1 MLIKHNIILIRGGL
15 TCLFLRVINEEGT
28 SNMKVCIAEK
38 PSVAREIAEVVGAK
52 QRKEGYFEGNGY
64 QVTWSFGHL
73 CELKEPHEYD
83 SAYREWNLNMLPIL
97 PHKFGIKVKNDKGI
111 EKQFNI
117 ISTLFEHAE
126 EVINC
131 GDAGQEGELIQRW
144 IFSKANCKKPLKRL
158 WISSLTEEAIREGF
172 KKLKEGREYESLYF
186 AGYSRA
192 AADWLLGM
200 NATRLFT
207 IKYGNGKQVLSVGR
221 VQTPTLAMIVKRQL
235 EINDF
240 KSAVFFELKT
250 KYRDVI
256 FNATRDRFYEK
267 EKATAEDVLASI
279 RDSPFTITSVDA
291 KKAKETA
298 PRLFDLTS
306 LQVECNKKF
315 GYSADDTLKVIQ
327 NLYEKKLVTYPRVDT
342 TYLPNDIYPKIGGIL
357 GNMTGYQSL
366 VKPLLEAPIRKSSKV
381 FDDKKVTDHHA
392 IIPTGV
398 SAQGLAGNEGQ
409 VYDVIAKRF
418 LAAFYPDCEVLNTIV
433 LGAVKEIE
441 FKATGKQILDPG
453 WRLVYNKEAVDED
466 EKEDTQILPAFEKGE
481 SGPHEAFLAEGKT
494 SAPKAFTEAT
504 LLRAMETAGK
514 QVDDEELRDLMKD
527 NGIGRPST
535 RAAIIETLFRRN
547 YIRRERKNV
556 VPTVTGM
563 ELIRVINNE
572 LLKSAEMTGKWE
584 FKLRQIEKGDY
595 QAESFLQE
603 MKAMVSELVV
613 QVKSESSQ
621 RITIAAEAPE
631 SKKDDT
637 LICPKCQ
644 KGTMLKGKTAMGC
657 SDFKNGCTFKVPF
670 EFMGKKLTESQLT
683 ALIKKIKTSAIKNM
697 DTGAGKKDGI
707 LELTPQFEIVFKEV
721 EQAAPKEAKESR
733 PTVCPKC
740 KTGNILKG
748 GTAYGCS
755 SWKNGCN
762 FRIPFEFMGKALT
775 EAHIQALA
783 KKGETPVIKGLL
795 KGDVKINAKLKLNTE
810 FVLSYVE

>member
-1 MLIKHNIILIRGGL
+1 
-15 TCLFLRVINEEGT
+15 
-28 SNMKVCIAEK
+28 MKVCIAEK
-38 PSVAREIAEVVGAK
+38 PSVAKEIAEIVGAK

-83 SAYREWNLNMLPIL
+83 SAYKEWNLNMLPIV
-97 PHKFGIKVKNDKGI
+97 PTKFGIKLKNDKGI
-111 EKQFNI
+111 EKQFHI

-172 KKLKEGREYESLYF
+172 KNLKEGKAYESLYY

-207 IKYGNGKQVLSVGR
+207 IKYGNGKQVLSIGR

-250 KYRDVI
+250 KYREVV
-256 FNATRDRFYEK
+256 FNATRDRFDEK
-267 EKATAEDVLASI
+267 EKETAESI
-279 RDSPFTITSVDA
+279 VATLKDNPFTVTSVEQ

-342 TYLPNDIYPKIGGIL
+342 TYLPNDMYPKIAGII
-357 GNMTGYQSL
+357 GNMRNYEAL
-366 VKPLLEAPIRKSSKV
+366 IKPLLEAPIRKSAKV

-398 SAQGLAGNEGQ
+398 HAQGLVGNEAL
-409 VYDVIAKRF
+409 VYDTIAKRF
-418 LAAFYPDCEVLNTIV
+418 LAAFYPDCEVMNTVV

-441 FKATGKQILDPG
+441 FKANGKQILDPG

-466 EKEDTQILPAFEKGE
+466 EKEETQILPAFEKGE
-481 SGPHEAFLAEGKT
+481 SGAHDVFLAEGKT
-494 SAPKAFTEAT
+494 SAPKPFTEAT

-514 QVDDEELRDLMKD
+514 QVDDEELRDVMKD

-547 YIRRERKNV
+547 YIKRERKNV
-556 VPTVTGM
+556 VPTITGM

-584 FKLRQIEKGDY
+584 YKLRQIEKGDY
-595 QAESFLQE
+595 QAEAFLHE
-603 MKAMVSELVV
+603 MKSMVSELVI
-613 QVKSESSQ
+613 QVKSESAQ
-621 RITIAAEAPE
+621 RIQIASHVPDL
-631 SKKDDT
+631 KKEEV
-637 LICPKCQ
+637 LECPKCR

-657 SDFKNGCTFKVPF
+657 SEFKNGCTFKVPF
-670 EFMGKKLTESQLT
+670 DFKGKKLSESQLT
-683 ALIKKIKTSAIKNM
+683 GLIKKKKTSTIKGFN
-697 DTGAGKKDGI
+697 TASGKKDGV
-707 LELTPQFEIVFKEV
+707 LELNEQFDIVFNEVVQQEKSKKEDR
-721 EQAAPKEAKESR
+721 SGL
-733 PTVCPKC
+733 CPKC
-740 KTGNILKG
+740 NTAAIIKG
-748 GTAYGCS
+748 GSAYGCAA
-755 SWKNGCN
+755 WKSGCD
-762 FRIPFEFMGKALT
+762 FRLPFEFMGKTIT
-775 EAHIQALA
+775 EAHIQGLL
-783 KKGETPVIKGLL
+783 KKGETAVIKGLS
-795 KGDVKINAKLKLNTE
+795 KGNIKINAKLKLDETFQLTAIE
-810 FVLSYVE
+810 

>member
-1 MLIKHNIILIRGGL
+1 
-15 TCLFLRVINEEGT
+15 
-28 SNMKVCIAEK
+28 MKVCIAEK
-38 PSVAREIAEVVGAK
+38 PSVAREIAEILGAK

-83 SAYREWNLNMLPIL
+83 TAYKEWNLNMLPIV
-97 PHKFGIKVKNDKGI
+97 PPKFGIKLKNDKGI
-111 EKQFNI
+111 EKQFHI
-117 ISTLFEHAE
+117 ISGLFEQAE

-172 KKLKEGREYESLYF
+172 KKLKDGKEYESLYF

-200 NATRLFT
+200 NATRLYT
-207 IKYGNGKQVLSVGR
+207 IKYGNGKQILSIGR

-240 KSAVFFELKT
+240 KPAVFFELKT
-250 KYRDVI
+250 KYREVI
-256 FNATRDRFYEK
+256 FNATRDRFSEK
-267 EKATAEDVLASI
+267 EKPIADEVVTAIKEA
-279 RDSPFTITSVDA
+279 PFTITSVDA

-315 GYSADDTLKVIQ
+315 AYSADDTLKTVQ

-342 TYLPNDIYPKIGGIL
+342 TYLPGDLYPKIPGIL
-357 GNMTGYQSL
+357 SGLNNYQQL
-366 VKPLLEAPIRKSSKV
+366 VKPLLDAPIRKSSKV

-398 SAQGLAGNEGQ
+398 NAQGLAGNEAL

-418 LAAFYPDCEVLNTIV
+418 LAAFYPDCEVMNTTV
-433 LGAVKEIE
+433 LGIVKEIE
-441 FKATGKQILDPG
+441 FKTTGKQILDPG
-453 WRLVYNKEAVDED
+453 WRLVYNKDVIDED
-466 EKEDTQILPAFEKGE
+466 EKEETQLLPVFEKGE
-481 SGPHEAFLAEGKT
+481 SGPHEVFLAEGKT
-494 SAPKAFTEAT
+494 SAPKPYTEAT

-595 QAESFLQE
+595 QAEAFLKE
-603 MKAMVSELVV
+603 MKEMVGELVV
-613 QVKSESSQ
+613 QVKQEVAQ
-621 RITIAAEAPE
+621 RILIAAHAPE
-631 SKKDDT
+631 QKKDED
-637 LICPKCQ
+637 LECPKC
-644 KGTMLKGKTAMGC
+644 KNGHMLKGKTAMGC
-657 SDFKNGCTFKVPF
+657 SEYKNGCTFKVPF
-670 EFMGKKLTESQLT
+670 ELMGKKLTDVQLT
-683 ALIKKIKTSAIKNM
+683 ALIRKKKTNVIKGLETPS
-697 DTGAGKKDGI
+697 GKKDGI
-707 LELTPQFEIVFKEV
+707 LELNALWEVVFKETTPV
-721 EQAAPKEAKESR
+721 IKELKEPKESTPA
-733 PTVCPKC
+733 VCPKC
-740 KTGNILKG
+740 KKGRILKG
-748 GTAYGCS
+748 GKTYGCAE
-755 SWKNGCN
+755 WKSGCD
-762 FRIPFEFMGKALT
+762 FRLPFEFMGKPVT
-775 EAHIQALA
+775 ENHIQALM
-783 KKGETPVIKGLL
+783 KKGETAVIKGLI
-795 KGDVKINAKLKLNTE
+795 KDGEKINAKWKLNAAFE
-810 FVLSYVE
+810 LSIQPV

>member
-1 MLIKHNIILIRGGL
+1 
-15 TCLFLRVINEEGT
+15 
-28 SNMKVCIAEK
+28 MKVCIAEK
-38 PSVAREIAEVVGAK
+38 PSVAKEIAEVVGAR

-83 SAYREWNLNMLPIL
+83 SAFREWNLNMLPIV
-97 PHKFGIKVKNDKGI
+97 PQKFGIKIKNDKGI

-117 ISTLFEHAE
+117 ISSLFEHAD

-172 KKLKEGREYESLYF
+172 KKLKEGKEYESLYF

-200 NATRLFT
+200 NATRLYT
-207 IKYGNGKQVLSVGR
+207 IKFGNGKQVLSVGR

-235 EINDF
+235 EINEF

-250 KYRDVI
+250 RYRDVI
-256 FNATRDRFYEK
+256 FSATRDRFQEK
-267 EKATAEDVLASI
+267 EKHIAEEILQSI
-279 RDSPFTITSVDA
+279 KDSPFFIVSVDS

-315 GYSADDTLKVIQ
+315 GYSADDTLKIIQ

-342 TYLPNDIYPKIGGIL
+342 TYLPSDLYPKIPGIL
-357 GNMTGYQSL
+357 TNLTHYQHL
-366 VKPLLEAPIRKSSKV
+366 VKPLLQEPVRKSSKV

-392 IIPTGV
+392 IIPTGMN
-398 SAQGLAGNEGQ
+398 AQGLMGNESL

-418 LAAFYPDCEVLNTIV
+418 LAAFYPDCEVLNTTV
-433 LGAVKEIE
+433 LGTVKEIE

-453 WRLVYNKEAVDED
+453 WRTVYNKESQDGD
-466 EKEDTQILPAFEKGE
+466 EKEDIQILPAFVKDE
-481 SGPHEAFLAEGKT
+481 SGPHDVFLAEGKT
-494 SAPKAFTEAT
+494 SAPKAYTEAT

-547 YIRRERKNV
+547 YIKRERKNV
-556 VPTVTGM
+556 VPTITGM

-584 FKLRQIEKGDY
+584 FKLRQIEKGAY
-595 QAESFLQE
+595 SAESFLLE
-603 MKAMVSELVV
+603 MKEMVSELVV
-613 QVKSESSQ
+613 QVKNESSQ
-621 RITIAAEAPE
+621 RILIASDVGGQKNDQLLE
-631 SKKDDT
+631 
-637 LICPKCQ
+637 CPKCK
-644 KGTMLKGKTAMGC
+644 KGTMLKGK
-657 SDFKNGCTFKVPF
+657 
-670 EFMGKKLTESQLT
+670 
-683 ALIKKIKTSAIKNM
+683 
-697 DTGAGKKDGI
+697 
-707 LELTPQFEIVFKEV
+707 
-721 EQAAPKEAKESR
+721 AAWDAVNSR
-733 PTVCPKC
+733 MAVH
-740 KTGNILKG
+740 LK
-748 GTAYGCS
+748 Y
-755 SWKNGCN
+755 
-762 FRIPFEFMGKALT
+762 P
-775 EAHIQALA
+775 
-783 KKGETPVIKGLL
+783 L
-795 KGDVKINAKLKLNTE
+795 K
-810 FVLSYVE
+810 

>member
-1 MLIKHNIILIRGGL
+1 
-15 TCLFLRVINEEGT
+15 
-28 SNMKVCIAEK
+28 MKVCIAEK

-83 SAYREWNLNMLPIL
+83 SAYREWNLNMLPIV
-97 PHKFGIKVKNDKGI
+97 PSRFGIKIKNDGGI

-172 KKLKEGREYESLYF
+172 KKLKDGKEYESLYF

-200 NATRLFT
+200 NATRLYT
-207 IKYGNGKQVLSVGR
+207 IKYGNGKQVLSIGR

-256 FNATRDRFYEK
+256 FNSTRERFQEK
-267 EKATAEDVLASI
+267 EKGAAEELLASI
-279 RDSPFTITSVDA
+279 KDSPFKVTAVDS
-291 KKAKETA
+291 KRAKESA

-306 LQVECNKKF
+306 LQVECNKTF
-315 GYSADDTLKVIQ
+315 GYSADDTLKIIQ

-342 TYLPNDIYPKIGGIL
+342 TYLPSDMYPKIPGIL
-357 GNMTGYQSL
+357 SNMRGYEQL
-366 VKPLLEAPIRKSSKV
+366 VKPLLEEPIRKSAKV

-398 SAQGLAGNEGQ
+398 NAQGLIGNEAL

-418 LAAFYPDCEVLNTIV
+418 LSVFYPDCEVLNTIV
-433 LGAVKEIE
+433 IGEVNGIE

-453 WRLVYNKEAVDED
+453 WRVVYNKETIAEE
-466 EKEDTQILPAFEKGE
+466 EKEDTQILPAFVKDETGK
-481 SGPHEAFLAEGKT
+481 HEAFLAEGKT
-494 SAPKAFTEAT
+494 SAPKAYTEAT

-547 YIRRERKNV
+547 YIKRERKNV
-556 VPTVTGM
+556 VPTITGM

-572 LLKSAEMTGKWE
+572 LLKSAELTGKWE
-584 FKLRQIEKGDY
+584 FKLRQIEKGEY

-603 MKAMVSELVV
+603 MKTMVSDLVI
-613 QVKSESSQ
+613 QVKSESTQ
-621 RITIAAEAPE
+621 RITIAANTPE
-631 SKKDDT
+631 SKKEEQQK
-637 LICPKCQ
+637 CPKCK
-644 KGTMLKGKTAMGC
+644 KGDMLKGKAAMGC
-657 SDFKNGCTFKVPF
+657 SEFKNGCTFKIPF
-670 EFMGKKLTESQLT
+670 ELMGKKLSDHQLT
-683 ALIKKIKTSAIKNM
+683 ALIKKRKTGSIKGILTP
-697 DTGAGKKDGI
+697 GGKKDGMFELSPQGEI
-707 LELTPQFEIVFKEV
+707 LFKETETSV
-721 EQAAPKEAKESR
+721 KESKETT
-733 PTVCPKC
+733 PALCPKC
-740 KTGNILKG
+740 KNGTILKG
-748 GTAYGCS
+748 ATAYGCS
-755 SWKNGCN
+755 GWKTGCN
-762 FRIPFEFMGKALT
+762 FRLPFEFLGKSLT
-775 EAHIQALA
+775 NAHIQALV
-783 KKGETPVIKGLL
+783 KKGETPLIKGLI
-795 KGDVKINAKLKLNTE
+795 KDNAKINAKLKLNPAYE
-810 FVLSYVE
+810 LMIMP

>member
-1 MLIKHNIILIRGGL
+1 
-15 TCLFLRVINEEGT
+15 
-28 SNMKVCIAEK
+28 MKVCIAEK
-38 PSVAREIAEVVGAK
+38 PSVAKEIAEIVGAK

-83 SAYREWNLNMLPIL
+83 SAYKEWNLNMLPIV
-97 PHKFGIKVKNDKGI
+97 PQKFGIKLKNDKGI
-111 EKQFNI
+111 EKQFTI
-117 ISTLFEHAE
+117 ISGLFERAD

-172 KKLKEGREYESLYF
+172 KKLKDGKEYESLYF

-200 NATRLFT
+200 NATRLYT
-207 IKYGNGKQVLSVGR
+207 IKYGNGKQILSIGR
-221 VQTPTLAMIVKRQL
+221 VQTPTLAMIVKRQQ

-240 KSAVFFELKT
+240 KPTVFFELKT
-250 KYRDVI
+250 KYRDVV
-256 FNATRDRFYEK
+256 FNAIRERFSEK
-267 EKATAEDVLASI
+267 EKTIAEELLESI
-279 RDSPFTITSVDA
+279 KESPFSITSVDA
-291 KKAKETA
+291 KKAKESA

-315 GYSADDTLKVIQ
+315 AYSADDTLKIIQ

-342 TYLPNDIYPKIGGIL
+342 TYLPSDLYPKIPGIL
-357 GNMTGYQSL
+357 SGMGNYKHL

-398 SAQGLAGNEGQ
+398 NAQGIAGNEAL

-418 LAAFYPDCEVLNTIV
+418 LAAFYADCEVLNTTVI
-433 LGAVKEIE
+433 GMVKEIE
-441 FKATGKQILDPG
+441 FKTTGKQILDPG
-453 WRLVYNKEAVDED
+453 WRLVYNKDVIDED
-466 EKEDTQILPAFEKGE
+466 EKEETQLLPAFVKGE
-481 SGPHEAFLAEGKT
+481 NGPHEMFLAEGKT
-494 SAPKAFTEAT
+494 SAPKPFTEAT

-584 FKLRQIEKGDY
+584 FKLRQIEKGVY
-595 QAESFLQE
+595 QAEAFLKE
-603 MKAMVSELVV
+603 MKEMVGDLVV
-613 QVKSESSQ
+613 QVKNESTH
-621 RITIAAEAPE
+621 RILIAADPVIQ
-631 SKKDDT
+631 KKEDI
-637 LICPKCQ
+637 LECPKC
-644 KGTMLKGKTAMGC
+644 KNGNMLKGKAAMGC
-657 SDFKNGCTFKVPF
+657 SDYKNGCTFKIPF
-670 EFMGKKLTESQLT
+670 ELMGKKLTEPQLI
-683 ALIKKIKTSAIKNM
+683 ALIKKKKTGIIKGLETPS
-697 DTGAGKKDGI
+697 GKKEGT
-707 LELTPQFEIVFKEV
+707 LELNESWDIVFN
-721 EQAAPKEAKESR
+721 EAVTSVKESKETG
-733 PTVCPKC
+733 PAVCPKC
-740 KTGNILKG
+740 KNGTIMKG
-748 GTAYGCS
+748 GKAYGCS
-755 SWKNGCN
+755 SWKTGCD
-762 FRIPFEFMGKALT
+762 FRLPFEFLGKALT
-775 EAHIQALA
+775 ETHIQALA
-783 KKGETPVIKGLL
+783 RKGQTPLIKGLV
-795 KGDVKINAKLKLNTE
+795 KDGEKINAKLKLNTSFE
-810 FVLSYVE
+810 LEPVM

>member
-1 MLIKHNIILIRGGL
+1 
-15 TCLFLRVINEEGT
+15 
-28 SNMKVCIAEK
+28 MKVCIAEK
-38 PSVAREIAEVVGAK
+38 PSVAREIAEIVGAN

-83 SAYREWNLNMLPIL
+83 SAYREWNLNMLPIV
-97 PHKFGIKVKNDKGI
+97 PQKFGIKLKNDKGI

-117 ISTLFEHAE
+117 ISGLFEQAE

-172 KKLKEGREYESLYF
+172 KKLKDGKEYESLYF

-200 NATRLFT
+200 NATRLYT
-207 IKYGNGKQVLSVGR
+207 IKYGNGKQILSIGR

-240 KSAVFFELKT
+240 KPSVFFELKT
-250 KYRDVI
+250 NYRGVI
-256 FNATRDRFYEK
+256 FNSTRDRFSEK
-267 EKATAEDVLASI
+267 EKAIADELLARI
-279 RDSPFTITSVDA
+279 KESPFTITSVEA
-291 KKAKETA
+291 KKAKESS

-315 GYSADDTLKVIQ
+315 AYSADDTLKIIQ

-342 TYLPNDIYPKIGGIL
+342 TYLPTDLYPKIPGIL
-357 GNMTGYQSL
+357 SGMKNYQPL
-366 VKPLLEAPIRKSSKV
+366 IKPLLEGPIRKSSKV

-398 SAQGLAGNEGQ
+398 NAGGLAGNEAL

-418 LAAFYPDCEVLNTIV
+418 LAAFYPDCEVMNTTV
-433 LGAVKEIE
+433 LGMVEQLE
-441 FKATGKQILDPG
+441 FKTSGKQILDPG
-453 WRLVYNKEAVDED
+453 WRLVYNKEVIDED
-466 EKEDTQILPAFEKGE
+466 EKEETQLLPAFEKGE
-481 SGPHEAFLAEGKT
+481 HGPHDIFLAEGKT
-494 SAPKAFTEAT
+494 SAPKPYTEAT

-556 VPTVTGM
+556 VPTITGM

-584 FKLRQIEKGDY
+584 YKLRQIEKGAY
-595 QAESFLQE
+595 PAESFLQE
-603 MKAMVSELVV
+603 MKEMVGDLVL
-613 QVKSESSQ
+613 QVKKENTP
-621 RITIAAEAPE
+621 RISIAEATDGI
-631 SKKDDT
+631 KKEEVQE
-637 LICPKCQ
+637 CPKC
-644 KGTMLKGKTAMGC
+644 KNGSVLKGRTAMGC
-657 SDFKNGCTFKVPF
+657 SEYKNGCMFRIPF
-670 EFMGKKLTESQLT
+670 EYMNKKLTETQIT
-683 ALIKKIKTSAIKNM
+683 ALIKKRKTGMIKGLETPS
-697 DTGAGKKDGI
+697 GKKDGI
-707 LELTPQFEIVFKEV
+707 VELNAEWELVFKEATPTIKEV
-721 EQAAPKEAKESR
+721 KEAKSAL
-733 PTVCPKC
+733 PATCPKC
-740 KTGNILKG
+740 RKGNILKG
-748 GTAYGCS
+748 GKAYGCNE
-755 SWKNGCN
+755 WKAGCD
-762 FRIPFEFMGKALT
+762 FRLPFEFMGKALT
-775 EAHIQALA
+775 EAHIQSLA
-783 KKGETPVIKGLL
+783 KKGETSLIKGLL
-795 KGDVKINAKLKLNTE
+795 KNGEKINSKLKLNATFE
-810 FVLSYVE
+810 LILDS

>member
-1 MLIKHNIILIRGGL
+1 
-15 TCLFLRVINEEGT
+15 
-28 SNMKVCIAEK
+28 MKVCIAEK

-83 SAYREWNLNMLPIL
+83 SAYREWNLNMLPIV
-97 PHKFGIKVKNDKGI
+97 PSKFGIKVKNDKGI

-172 KKLKEGREYESLYF
+172 KKLKDGKEYESLYF

-200 NATRLFT
+200 NATRLYT
-207 IKYGNGKQVLSVGR
+207 IKYGNGKQVLSIGR

-240 KSAVFFELKT
+240 KPAVFFELKT

-256 FNATRDRFYEK
+256 FNATRDRFLEK
-267 EKATAEDVLASI
+267 EKTTAEAILASI
-279 RDSPFTITSVDA
+279 QQDPFTVTSIDA
-291 KKAKETA
+291 KKAKESA

-306 LQVECNKKF
+306 LQVDCNKKF
-315 GYSADDTLKVIQ
+315 GYSADDTLKIIQ

-342 TYLPNDIYPKIGGIL
+342 TYLPSDLYPKIPGIL
-357 GNMTGYQSL
+357 SNMSNYHQL
-366 VKPLLEAPIRKSSKV
+366 AKPLLTAPIRKSSKV

-398 SAQGLAGNEGQ
+398 NAQGLVGNEGQ

-433 LGAVKEIE
+433 LGMVKEIE
-441 FKATGKQILDPG
+441 FKANGKQILDPG
-453 WRLVYNKEAVDED
+453 WRVVYNKEAVDED
-466 EKEDTQILPAFEKGE
+466 EKEETQLLPAFVKGE
-481 SGPHEAFLAEGKT
+481 TGPHEAFLAEGKT
-494 SAPKAFTEAT
+494 SAPKAYTEAT

-547 YIRRERKNV
+547 YIKRERKNV
-556 VPTVTGM
+556 VPTITGM

-584 FKLRQIEKGDY
+584 FKLRQIEKGEY
-595 QAESFLQE
+595 QAEAFLQE
-603 MKAMVSELVV
+603 MRRMVSDLVV
-613 QVKSESSQ
+613 QVKNESAQ
-621 RITIAAEAPE
+621 RIMIAVQAPDLKKEKEETIE
-631 SKKDDT
+631 
-637 LICPKCQ
+637 CPKC
-644 KGTMLKGKTAMGC
+644 KRGTILKGKTAMGC
-657 SDFKNGCTFKVPF
+657 SEFKSGCSFKIPF
-670 EFMGKKLTESQLT
+670 ELMGKKLSENQLT
-683 ALIKKIKTSAIKNM
+683 TLIKKRKTGVIKGWMMGQA
-697 DTGAGKKDGI
+697 KKDGM
-707 LELTPQFEIVFKEV
+707 LELTEQLEVIFKET
-721 EQAAPKEAKESR
+721 EQTVKEVKEQL

-740 KTGNILKG
+740 KSGTILKG
-748 GTAYGCS
+748 GTAFGCS
-755 SWKNGCN
+755 AWKAGCN
-762 FRIPFEFMGKALT
+762 FRLPFEFMGKALT
-775 EAHIQALA
+775 EIHVQALA
-783 KKGETPVIKGLL
+783 KKGETPLIKGLL
-795 KGDVKINAKLKLNTE
+795 KGTAKVNAKLKLNAA
-810 FVLSYVE
+810 FQLVLIE